1 MSEKGYKFLDH
12 ISDVQVNCWGL
23 DLKEAFSQAALSLFD
38 TITDIRKIDK
48 KISKSIQIT
57 AEDKESLLFDFLS
70 EFLYIFDTENL
81 IFSEIKVINIDESHD
96 GYMLNAQVIGDFF
109 DLKKHS
115 SGIEV
120 KAITY
125 SYMKIEEKK
134 NKTIIEVIFD
144 I

>member
-12 ISDVQVNCWGL
+12 ISDVHARCWGKN
-23 DLKEAFSQAALSLFD
+23 LKEAFSQAALSLFD
-38 TITDIRKIDK
+38 TITDINKIDK
-48 KISKSIQIT
+48 KISRLIQIT
-57 AEDKESLLFDFLS
+57 VEDKESLLFDFLS
-70 EFLYIFDTENL
+70 EFLYIFDTNDL
-81 IFSEIKVINIDESHD
+81 IFSEIKVLDINKSKK
-96 GYMLNAQVIGDFF
+96 GYLLNAEAKGEIF

>member
-1 MSEKGYKFLDH
+1 MSKKGYEFLDH
-12 ISDVQVNCWGL
+12 ISDVQARCWGPNL
-23 DLKEAFSQAALSLFD
+23 MEAFSQAALSLFD
-38 TITDIRKIDK
+38 TITDINKIDK
-48 KISKSIQIT
+48 KILRLIQIT

-81 IFSEIKVINIDESHD
+81 IFSEIKVINIDESQD
-96 GYMLNAQVIGDFF
+96 GYMLNAQVKGDFF
-109 DLKKHS
+109 DSEKYT